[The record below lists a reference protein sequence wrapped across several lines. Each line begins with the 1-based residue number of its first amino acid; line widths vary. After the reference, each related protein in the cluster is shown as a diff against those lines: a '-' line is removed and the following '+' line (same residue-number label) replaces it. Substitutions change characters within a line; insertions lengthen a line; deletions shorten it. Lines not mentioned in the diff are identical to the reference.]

1 MPSSTKNKSVSV
13 DFAVF
18 LNTFLI
24 ISTVIVFAVLL
35 FVSYENMSNKH
46 LSQEQIESTDACAIV
61 VSDYL
66 YSHEISDNEEYAN
79 AYLNMHLKSALF
91 EDKGEV
97 YICDLSGN
105 ILFSNLAAPEAT
117 LPASVSEQLY
127 LAGNGLYQNTEF
139 ITGLRSTIV
148 TINKIGNTGLY
159 SVVINHV
166 DNTDLRYEYAEVIL
180 LPVLV
185 SFVAAIALFIGFS
198 VLMIRPLKNISS
210 TVHSVAQGDFSARV
224 DGKFTGENENMLVVS
239 SDLVDMARGV
249 NNMIES
255 LENQESDRS
264 IFISSI
270 AHDIRTPLTS
280 INGFVTAMLDGTIPD
295 EMHEKYLT
303 KIKAEVN
310 RIRTLVVS
318 MTEASSLSHIDP
330 ALMEEFDFAD
340 MADDIISELEPQLR
354 GKNIVSEVRIDR
366 NDNTLVYGEIQQLG
380 RVVVNIVNN
389 ATKFTPENGKI
400 ILSATNDK
408 KNKKMII
415 TVEDSGPGVEPEK
428 RQKVFESFYKVD
440 PSRKQEG
447 FGLGLY
453 ICKQILAGHGQSI
466 VLEESQELGGAK
478 FVFSFPLT
486 PVKE

>member
-1 MPSSTKNKSVSV
+1 MSVSVKNKSVSV
-13 DFAVF
+13 DFAAF

-35 FVSYENMSNKH
+35 FVSYANMSNKY
-46 LSQEQIESTDACAIV
+46 LSEEQVEASDTCAVVVTDYV
-61 VSDYL
+61 YL
-66 YSHEISDNEEYAN
+66 HDSFTDEETADNN
-79 AYLNMHLKSALF
+79 VDIHLKSSLF
-91 EDKGEV
+91 ADKGDI

-105 ILFSNLAAPEAT
+105 VLFSNLISPDPV
-117 LPASVSEQLY
+117 LPSSITEMFY
-127 LAGNGLYQNTEF
+127 LAGNGLYQTTEY
-139 ITGLRSTIV
+139 ITGVQSNIYTIS
-148 TINKIGNTGLY
+148 KIGSTGY
-159 SVVINHV
+159 YAVVINYV
-166 DNTDLRYEYAEVIL
+166 DNSDLKYEYVEVIA
-180 LPVLV
+180 LPAMI
-185 SFVAAIALFIGFS
+185 SFVAAIALFIGFT

-210 TVHSVAQGDFSARV
+210 TVSTVAQGDFSARV
-224 DGKFTGENENMLVVS
+224 DSKFTGESDNMLVVS

-255 LENQESDRS
+255 LENQENDRN

-280 INGFVTAMLDGTIPD
+280 INGFVTAMLDGTIPE
-295 EMHEKYLT
+295 EMHEKYLL
-303 KIKAEVN
+303 KIKSEVN

-330 ALMEEFDFAD
+330 DMMEDFDFAD
-340 MADDIISELEPQLR
+340 MADDIISELEPQFNS
-354 GKNIVSEVRIDR
+354 KNIVSEVRIDR
-366 NDNTLVYGEIQQLG
+366 KENTIVHGEIQQLG

-400 ILSATNDK
+400 ILTATNDP
-408 KNKKMII
+408 KNDKMII

-428 RQKVFESFYKVD
+428 RHKVFESFYKVD
-440 PSRKQEG
+440 SSRKQEG

-478 FVFSFPLT
+478 FVFSFPLH